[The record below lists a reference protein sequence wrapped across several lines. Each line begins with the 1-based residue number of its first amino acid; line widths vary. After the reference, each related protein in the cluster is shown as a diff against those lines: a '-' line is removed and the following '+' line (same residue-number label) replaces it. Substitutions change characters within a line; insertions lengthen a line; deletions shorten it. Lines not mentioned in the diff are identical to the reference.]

1 MQSQARSALAI
12 PSRVFRGGYFYASMY
27 GVWSVF
33 SIHRHTKE
41 SITTIYVIF
50 NVKATV
56 IRDNVVLTT
65 NDIISDY
72 CIILK
77 MGVL

>member
-1 MQSQARSALAI
+1 MER
-12 PSRVFRGGYFYASMY
+12 
-27 GVWSVF
+27 F

-50 NVKATV
+50 NVKATAV
-56 IRDNVVLTT
+56 RDNVVLTT